1 MRKNPTVTVERLPPD
16 CCDLPRTCYQRVK
29 GLFPFKGKGGL
40 LKYMAE
46 IEFYA
51 RHLEQAAHDFSQQH
65 NSFLK
70 THRIVLT
77 PHTESKRGDRVP
89 MVRWRGVGS
98 RSMGMAQ
105 FDQVFNQVQSEGER
119 RVLYDIEVERCLIN
133 NQAGTVNATM
143 RRLRTTLQS
152 LEHIDE
158 LTNRL
163 G

>member
-1 MRKNPTVTVERLPPD
+1 
-16 CCDLPRTCYQRVK
+16 
-29 GLFPFKGKGGL
+29 
-40 LKYMAE
+40 MAE
-46 IEFYA
+46 IEVYA
-51 RHLEQAAHDFSQQH
+51 RHLEQAAHDFAQQH
-65 NSFLK
+65 NLLLK
-70 THRIVLT
+70 AYRIVLT

-89 MVRWRGVGS
+89 MVRWRSVGS